1 MSVSRTALIVVRILN
16 ALMRWSD
23 EVPWLL
29 SDKFGEFATEAN
41 LTDEDLKAI
50 GEVLIAITLMTNA
63 NVATV
68 RDPSLY
74 DPGKA
79 DRLSRAMSPK
89 LKNLAVDQ
97 LGLDIRQVASK
108 KHYEIANKIFMDS
121 KDTIITNKDMQ
132 DFLGNMDLDAQS
144 LDLMMDIGKAVKDDK
159 RPDILYRGLKNM
171 SWEVWKLLLDCHHEG
186 FDFDIGK
193 GASSFSRDRKAAE
206 TFMSGMR
213 PILMIMKN
221 PKKKGIPAEK
231 LSHWGEE
238 EETIITEGK
247 IRVDSYKMTGTCK
260 IVVGNEKLG
269 QRGEE
274 RAAFTIYSDDEI
286 TIRRQSTNQNKPV
299 TVQTSTS
306 NEEGGA
312 VDGRWFVKNIVSKTN
327 STDGENRPK
336 DTMVPLFDAK
346 QSWDNDYWAE
356 VLAIEKD
363 WILIV
368 DCTLL

>member
-1 MSVSRTALIVVRILN
+1 MSVSRTALIVVRIIN
-16 ALMRWSD
+16 ALMRSSD
-23 EVPWLL
+23 FKPHIL
-29 SDKFGEFATEAN
+29 SDKFGEFAKKAN
-41 LTDEDLKAI
+41 LTDEDIKDIADVI
-50 GEVLIAITLMTNA
+50 VAITLMTNA

-74 DPGKA
+74 HSGKA

-89 LKNLAVDQ
+89 LKNLAVEQ
-97 LGLDIRQVASK
+97 LGLNIRLVATK
-108 KHYEIANKIFMDS
+108 KQYEIANKIFMDS
-121 KDTIITNKDMQ
+121 RDTIITNKDMQ
-132 DFLGNMDLDAQS
+132 DFLRNMDIDVHS
-144 LDLMMDIGKAVKDDK
+144 LDLMTDLGKAVKDDK
-159 RPDILYRGLKNM
+159 RPGILYRGLKNM
-171 SWEVWKLLLDCHHEG
+171 SPEVWKLLLDCYHEG

-193 GASSFSRDRKAAE
+193 GAASFSRDRKAAE

-247 IRVDSYKMTGTCK
+247 IRVDGYKMTGTCK

-286 TIRRQSTNQNKPV
+286 TIRRPSTNQNKPV

-312 VDGRWFVKNIVSKTN
+312 VDGRWFVKNIVTPLGDLADDVK
-327 STDGENRPK
+327 
-336 DTMVPLFDAK
+336 VPLFDAK

-368 DCTLL
+368 NCTLI